1 MCSPSTK
8 VDSSTSAV
16 SRDLEAV
23 SAALGKTESSLVLE
37 SPFFFF
43 LNFERVVMAQSE
55 GYEDF
60 RSTDNYNQN

>member
-23 SAALGKTESSLVLE
+23 SAALGKTESSPVLE
-37 SPFFFF
+37 SPLFFF
-43 LNFERVVMAQSE
+43 NFERVLMAQSE

-60 RSTDNYNQN
+60 LSTDNYSQN

>member
-37 SPFFFF
+37 SPFFF
-43 LNFERVVMAQSE
+43 NFEGVVMAQSE

>member
-37 SPFFFF
+37 SPFF
-43 LNFERVVMAQSE
+43 NFEGVVMAQSE
-55 GYEDF
+55 GSEDF